1 MDVLPFPRY
10 NALDEVALELDL
22 ENGGT
27 LSAFKNGV
35 RLGVIDSGL
44 EGEFCWMAELGE
56 PGDAVAI
63 CHGTLAG
70 TRIVRDE

>member
-1 MDVLPFPRY
+1 MTARGVCHSY
-10 NALDEVALELDL
+10 SVCDEVGLELDL

-44 EGEFCWMAELGE
+44 EGEFCWMGEFGE
-56 PGDAVAI
+56 PGDALAI
-63 CHGTLAG
+63 QWLSNRHSET
-70 TRIVRDE
+70 

>member
-1 MDVLPFPRY
+1 MLARGVCPSY
-10 NALDEVALELDL
+10 CVCDEVGLELDL

-35 RLGVIDSGL
+35 RLGVLDSGL

-56 PGDAVAI
+56 PGDALAI
-63 CHGTLAG
+63 QWLSTQQ
-70 TRIVRDE
+70 TET

>member
-1 MDVLPFPRY
+1 MCHSHS
-10 NALDEVALELDL
+10 ACDEVGLGLDL

-44 EGEFCWMAELGE
+44 EGGFCWITELGE
-56 PGDAVAI
+56 PRDVLAI
-63 CHGTLAG
+63 ALLSEQGG
-70 TRIVRDE
+70 